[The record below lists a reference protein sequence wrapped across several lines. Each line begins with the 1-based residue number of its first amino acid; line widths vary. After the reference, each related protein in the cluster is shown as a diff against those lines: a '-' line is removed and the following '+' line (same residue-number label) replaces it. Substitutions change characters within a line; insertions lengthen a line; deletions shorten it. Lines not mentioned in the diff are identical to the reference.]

1 MFLTNTS
8 FVIRRLYSEKDYQS
22 IEKQKHVH
30 TKIWQKAVGQSIY
43 RVFFFHWY
51 PPKKLKYEKPRLD
64 ESTLA

>member
-43 RVFFFHWY
+43 VYIQGVFFSLV
-51 PPKKLKYEKPRLD
+51 PP
-64 ESTLA
+64 

>member
-43 RVFFFHWY
+43 RVFLA
-51 PPKKLKYEKPRLD
+51 PPSGALVSSRIQSHPTD
-64 ESTLA
+64 I